1 MLAGAKCVRR
11 AGFSDRGQSGKPGGA
26 PLDGIFSLMIARP
39 AQPRGPGFL
48 LAQLGV
54 YVCYCRRRF
63 RVPQWWQRWCG
74 TMGGMDGIERAFVSL
89 AVVCFFALIAGGVA
103 ALVILP

>member
-1 MLAGAKCVRR
+1 LPNLLGRAFYWRNLGFTYVIAAVR
-11 AGFSDRGQSGKPGGA
+11 
-26 PLDGIFSLMIARP
+26 
-39 AQPRGPGFL
+39 
-48 LAQLGV
+48 
-54 YVCYCRRRF
+54 
-63 RVPQWWQRWCG
+63 QRWCG